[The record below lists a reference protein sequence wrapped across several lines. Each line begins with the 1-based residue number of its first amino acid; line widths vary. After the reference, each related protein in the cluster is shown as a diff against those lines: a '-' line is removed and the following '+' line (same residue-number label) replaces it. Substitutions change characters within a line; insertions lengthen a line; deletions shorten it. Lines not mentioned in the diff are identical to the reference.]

1 MLPSL
6 PGFTFIVSAA
16 YSAAT
21 GCPAARVQGR
31 RLPLQQGDFCRRR
44 GVSGRMLNHEP
55 AFFKTQFI
63 MLRQHLPKQEMGV
76 AHQPVGP

>member
-1 MLPSL
+1 
-6 PGFTFIVSAA
+6 
-16 YSAAT
+16 
-21 GCPAARVQGR
+21 
-31 RLPLQQGDFCRRR
+31 
-44 GVSGRMLNHEP
+44 MLNHEP